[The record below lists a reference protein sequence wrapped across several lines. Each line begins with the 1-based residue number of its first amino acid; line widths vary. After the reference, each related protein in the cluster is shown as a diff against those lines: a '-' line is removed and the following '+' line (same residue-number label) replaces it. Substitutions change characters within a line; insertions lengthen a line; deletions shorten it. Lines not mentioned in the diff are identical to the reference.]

1 MDPKTASAPEQTEAI
16 NPVTGETLGY
26 SPVFAVGD
34 LEKTIAA
41 ARTAQHHWANM
52 TVKERARC
60 LRPIGDYLVDH
71 ADEIAETI
79 SRDNGKVRL
88 DALSTEVLPA
98 TLALHYYCNNA
109 PGFLR
114 DRRIRP
120 GNLLFANKVSKRVRV
135 PHGVV
140 GIISPWNYPFGIPF
154 HEVVTA
160 LLAGNAVLLKAAS
173 ETQMVGRMFKAC
185 IDAGELPKGLF
196 TYINLPGRVVGGA
209 FLNGGVDK
217 LSFTGS
223 TKVGKDLMAK
233 AAQTL
238 TPINL
243 ELGGND
249 AMLVCPDADLHRAVG
264 GAVWAGFSNSGQS
277 CGGVER
283 IYVHAQVYDEFLAL
297 LKTKVEALRVG
308 YDLDFDMDLGG
319 MTTVRQ
325 MALVQA
331 HVEDALAKGAVLWA
345 QSSMA
350 PDKRMQNLL
359 PARVLTQVDHR
370 MAVMRE
376 ETFGPVIGVM
386 AVPHMDEAVE
396 LANDSE
402 LGLTGSVWSKDGK
415 AAERIGRRIRAGAIT
430 INDHLVS
437 HGLSETAW
445 GGFKESGIGRCHGES
460 GFQAMTQEQ
469 VIVAD
474 WMPFVRKNM
483 WWHPYSRRVYDGM
496 SGVMQLLY
504 GSGLRNRSRGAWR
517 MMKVFPRTFF
527 K

>member
-1 MDPKTASAPEQTEAI
+1 MEPSTGTAPEQTEAI
-16 NPVTGETLGY
+16 NPITGETLGY
-26 SPVFAVGD
+26 SSLFATEE
-34 LEKTIAA
+34 LEKTVNA
-41 ARTAQHHWANM
+41 ARSAQHQWAQLSA
-52 TVKERARC
+52 KERSRC
-60 LRPIGDYLVDH
+60 LLPIGDYLVDH

-79 SRDNGKVRL
+79 SRDNGKVRV

-98 TLALHYYCNNA
+98 TLALHYYCKKA

-114 DRRIRP
+114 DRRIPP
-120 GNLLFANKVSKRVRV
+120 GNLLFANKVSKRVRL

-140 GIISPWNYPFGIPF
+140 GIISPWNYPFGLPF
-154 HEVVTA
+154 HEVITA

-173 ETQMVGRMFKAC
+173 ETQMVGRIFKAC
-185 IDAGELPKGLF
+185 IETGELPKGLF
-196 TYINLPGRVVGGA
+196 TYVNLPGRVVGDA
-209 FLNGGVDK
+209 FLDSGVDK

-223 TKVGKDLMAK
+223 TKVGKYLMAK

-249 AMLVCPDADLHRAVG
+249 AMLVCPDANLHRAVN

-297 LKTKVEALRVG
+297 LKPKVEALRVG
-308 YDLDFDMDLGG
+308 YDLDFDMDMGG
-319 MTTVRQ
+319 MTTTRQ
-325 MALVQA
+325 MALVQQ
-331 HVEDALAKGAVLWA
+331 HVDDALSKGAVLWA
-345 QSSMA
+345 QSSVA
-350 PDKRMQNLL
+350 SDKQLQNLL
-359 PARVLTQVDHR
+359 PARVLTQVDHG
-370 MAVMRE
+370 MAIMRE
-376 ETFGPVIGVM
+376 ETFGPVVGVM
-386 AVPHMDEAVE
+386 AVSHMDEAVE
-396 LANDSE
+396 LANDSD

-415 AAERIGRRIRAGAIT
+415 TAERIGRRIKAGAIT
-430 INDHLVS
+430 INDHLIS
-437 HGLSETAW
+437 HGLSETPW

-460 GFQAMTQEQ
+460 GFLAMTQEQ

-474 WMPFVRKNM
+474 VMPFVRKDM
-483 WWHPYSRRVYDGM
+483 WWHPYSRSVYDGM

-504 GSGLRNRSRGAWR
+504 GSGLKNRAQGAWR
-517 MMKVFPRTFF
+517 LMKVFPRTFF